1 VAAKEGGGT
10 PGRTSKEDVR
20 VDFRGRMCVLY
31 PFSTQGAAISP
42 SVSVDAVMQSFHNG
56 LVGALTAQG
65 MDVRMPVAAGLPA
78 GALVIS
84 GQVVKA
90 DPGSQLMRWLFT
102 FFAGGASFEVVGQVG
117 DASGVYAQVRCV
129 GTRRAGAFG
138 GDSVKLMNDAAKLA
152 GQQAAQQIAGVL
164 TARP

>member
-1 VAAKEGGGT
+1 M
-10 PGRTSKEDVR
+10 DI
-20 VDFRGRMCVLY
+20 RGRMCVLY
-31 PFSTQGAAISP
+31 PFSTQGAAMSP
-42 SVSVDAVMQSFHNG
+42 TVSVDAVMQSFHSG

-65 MDVRMPVAAGLPA
+65 LDVRMPTAAGLPA

-102 FFAGGASFEVVGQVG
+102 FFAGGASFEAVGQVG
-117 DASGVYAQVRCV
+117 DANGAWAQVRGV

-138 GDSVKLMNDAAKLA
+138 GDSVKLMNDAARLA

-164 TARP
+164 ATRP